1 MEASPP
7 NDRDPGRLLGLRN
20 WRVRSKLIAVLVIP
34 AVAFLVLASFGIG
47 SSIRNAQAF
56 DRGSRLA
63 ELGGE
68 VTALVHELQSERD
81 LSAGVLAGGASGNEN
96 VKNALVAQQRLVDS
110 AESAYRNAEEPL
122 HDDLGPRLEARFDA
136 VLAGLGDLTGLRD
149 AVNAQSITARAAFGE
164 YSQVIQALLDVNGEI
179 AEPGGD
185 DDLAQQVRAFDD
197 LSRAKELTSQV
208 RGSLYATALGGG
220 FAFRGFQDFSSLL
233 AQQQAA
239 FAQFQ
244 TDANDAQRNEFAEE
258 VQGAATLTVNRIEQ
272 DALSSQGRGLDINA
286 QQWLAASTTEIQSL
300 RSVESQLL
308 AGVNDTSQD
317 LSGAAQRDALRDAI
331 AIAIILAIALL
342 ALLLVARSMA
352 QPLQRLRAGA
362 MEIAERRLPEAVQRL
377 RTTESGDL
385 DVRVEPLGIQSKDE
399 IGQVAAA
406 VDAIQ
411 EVAVRVASEQAALR
425 RSIGDMFTNLAR
437 RSQTLIDRQLELI
450 DDLERNETDPE
461 TLEHLFR
468 LDHLATRMRRNAE
481 DLIVLSGA
489 DPGRHWVQ
497 PMTLVDVAR
506 AAAAEVEE
514 YQRVEFLPLADLEVA
529 GHAAVD
535 VIHLLAELI
544 ENATAFSPPNTKVQ
558 IAGQAVPH
566 GYVIEIEDRGLGMSD
581 EELIQANER
590 LANPPEI
597 DFALSRVLG
606 LYVVGRLGQR
616 HGIKVQLRHSWYGGV
631 TALTLLPHALLVWP
645 KVPQAVP
652 EPAVVP
658 GRAELPPPDRAG
670 VAEAEAA
677 APSGDHLPIFEAA
690 RSDWFVT
697 EPAEPAP
704 LPHRQRQ
711 HQRAT
716 ADGGLAPD
724 GAAAARQ
731 AGHPSAGPG
740 RMPNPVAPATEPR
753 PAARPAPPADEPR
766 PLPAGPGPAPGGRG
780 ARPLP
785 ARAGPGG
792 RRRRPPVPGRA
803 GPAAGRQPAPLP
815 DGPAAASAGPG
826 RGAAPLPAGTGRRG
840 PAARGPARGPA
851 GPAGGRAGGAGDPG
865 RAAPAGAPGQP
876 GPGHGGQP
884 AAGRPATG
892 RRPAGRR
899 PLPGRGP
906 QHAVQLPHRDRA
918 GAHRR
923 RRLGPGRVAHRTPR
937 RRRARCQSSA
947 PTLATSTGW
956 WPTSPRP
963 PRASPTP
970 WWSPPTGS
978 RWRCRSDWTGPG
990 PTSSPPSPPAWP
1002 A

>member
-1 MEASPP
+1 V
-7 NDRDPGRLLGLRN
+7 LGLRN

-34 AVAFLVLASFGIG
+34 AVAFLVVASFGIG
-47 SSIRNAQAF
+47 STVRNAQAF
-56 DRGSRLA
+56 DRGTQLA

-81 LSAGVLAGGASGNEN
+81 LSAGLVAGGPGEGSN
-96 VKNALVAQQRLVDS
+96 VQEAVDAQQRRVDG
-110 AESAYRNAEEPL
+110 AISAYRAAEEPL
-122 HDDLGPRLEARFDA
+122 HEDLGQRLEGRFNAVRAGLDDLE
-136 VLAGLGDLTGLRD
+136 GLRG
-149 AVNAQSITARAAFGE
+149 AVRAQSITERAAFEE
-164 YSQVIQALLDVNGEI
+164 YSRVIQLLLDVNGEI

-185 DDLAQQVRAFDD
+185 EDLAQQVRAFNG
-197 LSRAKELTSQV
+197 LARAKELTSQV
-208 RGSLYATALGGG
+208 RGSLYGIALGGG

-239 FAQFQ
+239 FDQFQ
-244 TDANDAQRNEFAEE
+244 ADASEAERSQFADEI
-258 VQGAATLTVNRIEQ
+258 QGQATLTVNRIEQ
-272 DALSSQGRGLDINA
+272 AALASQGRSLEIEP
-286 QQWLAASTTEIQSL
+286 QQWLAASTTEIELL
-300 RSVESQLL
+300 RNVENELLGAVTDKSQE
-308 AGVNDTSQD
+308 
-317 LSGAAQRDALRDAI
+317 LSAAAQRDALGDAVAI
-331 AIAIILAIALL
+331 AVILAIALL

-362 MEIAERRLPEAVQRL
+362 MEIAEHRLPDAVQRL
-377 RTTESGDL
+377 RTTETGDL

-399 IGQVAAA
+399 IGQVAQA

-411 EVAVRVASEQAALR
+411 EVAVRVATEQAALR

-658 GRAELPPPDRAG
+658 GRAELPPPERAG
-670 VAEAEAA
+670 AATEAEP
-677 APSGDHLPIFEAA
+677 APSRDHLPIFEAA

-711 HQRAT
+711 HQRAS
-716 ADGGLAPD
+716 ADGGPPAD
-724 GAAAARQ
+724 GAADRRAVNHAGRPAA
-731 AGHPSAGPG
+731 
-740 RMPNPVAPATEPR
+740 APPPR
-753 PAARPAPPADEPR
+753 PAPTDEPR
-766 PLPAGPGPAPGGRG
+766 PY
-780 ARPLP
+780 RPPPVVPPYRPEP
-785 ARAGPGG
+785 ARAADEDAPLY
-792 RRRRPPVPGRA
+792 RAERARLRDDTPPPYRPTPPPVPPAEEAAPARPTPPVEPVEEPPYRPA
-803 GPAAGRQPAPLP
+803 PAAPAAPAPAA
-815 DGPAAASAGPG
+815 PAAAAGQGERLTQAGLPRRVPRANLAPG
-826 RGAAPLPAGTGRRG
+826 MVASQQ
-840 PAARGPARGPA
+840 
-851 GPAGGRAGGAGDPG
+851 AGGP
-865 RAAPAGAPGQP
+865 PPPPSQ
-876 GPGHGGQP
+876 
-884 AAGRPATG
+884 
-892 RRPAGRR
+892 PAGRSPDEVR
-899 PLPGRGP
+899 SMLSSYRTGIERGRTVAGGS
-906 QHAVQLPHRDRA
+906 DR
-918 GAHRR
+918 GE
-923 RRLGPGRVAHRTPR
+923 
-937 RRRARCQSSA
+937 
-947 PTLATSTGW
+947 
-956 WPTSPRP
+956 RP
-963 PRASPTP
+963 PDAP
-970 WWSPPTGS
+970 
-978 RWRCRSDWTGPG
+978 
-990 PTSSPPSPPAWP
+990 
-1002 A
+1002 

>member
-68 VTALVHELQSERD
+68 VTVLVHELQSERD
-81 LSAGVLAGGASGNEN
+81 LSAGSLAGGAAGNEN

-110 AESAYRNAEEPL
+110 AESAYRTAEEPL
-122 HDDLGPRLEARFDA
+122 HDDLGPRLEGRFDA
-136 VLAGLGDLTGLRD
+136 VLAGLEDLTGLRD
-149 AVNAQSITARAAFGE
+149 AVTAQSITARAAFGE
-164 YSQVIQALLDVNGEI
+164 YSQLIQRLLDVNGEI

-185 DDLAQQVRAFDD
+185 EDLSQQVRAFDD

-208 RGSLYATALGGG
+208 RGSLYASALGGG

-233 AQQQAA
+233 AQQRAA

-244 TDANDAQRNEFAEE
+244 TDANDAQRNEFAQE

-272 DALSSQGRGLDINA
+272 DALNSQGGGLDINA
-286 QQWLAASTTEIQSL
+286 QQWLAASTTEIESL
-300 RSVESQLL
+300 RSVETQLL
-308 AGVNDTSQD
+308 AGVTDTSQD

-362 MEIAERRLPEAVQRL
+362 MEIAERRLPDAVQRL

-411 EVAVRVASEQAALR
+411 EVAIRVASEQAALR

-658 GRAELPPPDRAG
+658 GRAELSPPDRAG
-670 VAEAEAA
+670 VAEAELAG
-677 APSGDHLPIFEAA
+677 PSGDHLPIFEAA

-766 PLPAGPGPAPGGRG
+766 PHRPAPVPPPAAEEPAPYRPEPVRAADDDAPLYRAER
-780 ARPLP
+780 ARLRDDSLP
-785 ARAGPGG
+785 PYRMAQPPP
-792 RRRRPPVPGRA
+792 PPVPAEEPRPYRPAPVAEAPPPAAPQAPQPAVAAEPGERVTQAGLPRRVPRA
-803 GPAAGRQPAPLP
+803 NLAPGMVASQQPGAQPPAAGQPGAGRSP
-815 DGPAAASAGPG
+815 DEVRSMLSSYRTGIERG
-826 RGAAPLPAGTGRRG
+826 RTV
-840 PAARGPARGPA
+840 
-851 GPAGGRAGGAGDPG
+851 AGGSD
-865 RAAPAGAPGQP
+865 
-876 GPGHGGQP
+876 
-884 AAGRPATG
+884 
-892 RRPAGRR
+892 
-899 PLPGRGP
+899 RGE
-906 QHAVQLPHRDRA
+906 
-918 GAHRR
+918 
-923 RRLGPGRVAHRTPR
+923 
-937 RRRARCQSSA
+937 
-947 PTLATSTGW
+947 
-956 WPTSPRP
+956 RP
-963 PRASPTP
+963 PDSP
-970 WWSPPTGS
+970 
-978 RWRCRSDWTGPG
+978 
-990 PTSSPPSPPAWP
+990 
-1002 A
+1002 